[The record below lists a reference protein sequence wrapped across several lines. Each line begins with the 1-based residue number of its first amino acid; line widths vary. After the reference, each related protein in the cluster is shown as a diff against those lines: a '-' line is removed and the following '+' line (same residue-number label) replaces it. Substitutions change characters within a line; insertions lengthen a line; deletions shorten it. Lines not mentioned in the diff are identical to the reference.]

1 VRVLVVGERRLWRQS
16 LALLLR
22 QALGAQAAETAP
34 EGQAQL
40 LDDFRPEVV
49 VALEGAGVGQ
59 VPSEV
64 GLVLLGADHGAM
76 RLVRSRRGRRVG
88 LLSPEASVEELC
100 EAVRQVGAGKGYL
113 HPSLVE
119 GVLSDSLR
127 PRPVGLSRRE
137 LQVLSLLGRGLRNRD
152 IGRELFI
159 SEKTVKN
166 HVYHICRKLGAMDRT
181 QAVVRAIETGWL
193 QVTKFGTKDS

>member
-1 VRVLVVGERRLWRQS
+1 MVVVGERLLWRQS

-22 QALGAQAAETAP
+22 QALGAVTAETAP
-34 EGQAQL
+34 WEQARL
-40 LDDFRPEVV
+40 LDEFRPEVV
-49 VALEGAGVGQ
+49 VALEGAGVPQ
-59 VPSEV
+59 LPPEV
-64 GLVLLGADHGAM
+64 GLVFLGADRGAM
-76 RLVRSRRGRRVG
+76 GLVRRRRRVG
-88 LLSPEASVEELC
+88 LLSAEASVEELC

-127 PRPVGLSRRE
+127 PRSARLSRRE
-137 LQVLSLLGRGLRNRD
+137 LQVLSLLGRGLRNRE

-166 HVYHICRKLGAMDRT
+166 HVYHLCRKLGAMDRT
-181 QAVVRAIETGWL
+181 QAVVLAIEKGWL
-193 QVTKFGTKDS
+193 RVTQIGTKGL